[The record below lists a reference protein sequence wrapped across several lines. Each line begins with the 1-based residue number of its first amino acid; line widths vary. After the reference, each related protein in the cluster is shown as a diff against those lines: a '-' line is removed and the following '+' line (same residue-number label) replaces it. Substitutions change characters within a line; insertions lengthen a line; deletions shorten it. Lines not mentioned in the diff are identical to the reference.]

1 MEAPMTISPELRQAL
16 ERSNGQPLRLED
28 PENDAA
34 YVVVRADAYARMQ
47 AVLEEDEIDP
57 SFFEIEDF
65 EPAREDPR

>member
-1 MEAPMTISPELRQAL
+1 MTISPELKQAL
-16 ERSNGQPLRLED
+16 ERSNGQPVRIED

-34 YVVVRADAYARMQ
+34 YVVKADAYARMQ

-65 EPAREDPR
+65 EPARVDPR